1 MQRRGIRDFRDFH
14 QSRKL
19 HWEMHNGGKTR
30 VNRTMHP
37 TQETSVSNQSN
48 AAAVRAFR
56 VLETLAQAGRPLAM
70 MDLVQALGLPK
81 QTVHRILTQLADAW
95 LVTRGANDK
104 LYECSARVRMM
115 AVNVLMHAGPA
126 AARHLL
132 LEQLVEKIGETCN
145 LTMLAGND
153 VVYVDRVETEW
164 PLRMH
169 LQPGSHV
176 PLHCSASGKLLL
188 SFLPKERRDRVIE
201 TLPLRAHSEQ
211 TITDREALRKEL
223 AVTRRRQLA
232 INNQEHLQG
241 LIAIAVP
248 VMLDRNRACAAIAV
262 QAPVGRV
269 ALDDLLAFVPDLR
282 HAATETAKTF
292 RV

>member
-1 MQRRGIRDFRDFH
+1 M
-14 QSRKL
+14 SA
-19 HWEMHNGGKTR
+19 
-30 VNRTMHP
+30 
-37 TQETSVSNQSN
+37 SNQSN

-56 VLETLAQAGRPLAM
+56 VLETLAEAGRPLSM
-70 MDLVQALGLPK
+70 MELVSALGLPK
-81 QTVHRILTQLADAW
+81 QTVHRILVQLMDAW
-95 LVTRGANDK
+95 LVTRGAGDR
-104 LYECSARVRMM
+104 LYECSPRVRSL

-126 AARHLL
+126 AARHAL
-132 LEQLVEKIGETCN
+132 LEQLVAKVGETCN

-169 LQPGSHV
+169 LQAGSHV

-188 SFLPKERRDRVIE
+188 SFMPKERRERMID
-201 TLPLRAHSEQ
+201 TLPLRAYSER
-211 TITDREALRKEL
+211 TITDREALRREL
-223 AVTRRRQLA
+223 AATRRRLLA
-232 INNQEHLQG
+232 INDQEHLQG

-269 ALDDLLAFVPDLR
+269 TLDDLLGFVPDLR
-282 HAATETAKTF
+282 HAAEETAKTF
-292 RV
+292 QT

>member
-1 MQRRGIRDFRDFH
+1 MSF
-14 QSRKL
+14 
-19 HWEMHNGGKTR
+19 
-30 VNRTMHP
+30 
-37 TQETSVSNQSN
+37 SNQSN

-56 VLETLAQAGRPLAM
+56 VLETLAEAGHPLSM
-70 MDLVQALGLPK
+70 TDLVHALGLPK
-81 QTVHRILTQLADAW
+81 QTVHRILVQLMDAW
-95 LVTRGANDK
+95 LVTRVAGNR
-104 LYECSARVRMM
+104 LYECSPRVRML

-126 AARHLL
+126 AARHVL
-132 LEQLVEKIGETCN
+132 LEQLVSKIGETCN

-188 SFLPKERRDRVIE
+188 SFLPKERRERVIDA
-201 TLPLRAHSEQ
+201 LPLRAYSEK
-211 TITDREALRKEL
+211 TITDRDALRKEL
-223 AVTRRRQLA
+223 TETRRRLLA

-269 ALDDLLAFVPDLR
+269 TLDDLLAFVPDLR
-282 HAATETAKTF
+282 FAADETAKTF
-292 RV
+292 RE

>member
-1 MQRRGIRDFRDFH
+1 MG
-14 QSRKL
+14 
-19 HWEMHNGGKTR
+19 E
-30 VNRTMHP
+30 
-37 TQETSVSNQSN
+37 SVSTSNQSN

-56 VLETLAQAGRPLAM
+56 VLETLAQAGQPLSL
-70 MDLVQALGLPK
+70 MDLVHALDLPK
-81 QTVHRILTQLADAW
+81 QTVHRILAQLTDAW
-95 LVTRGANDK
+95 LITRGANDK

-126 AARHLL
+126 AARHVL
-132 LEQLVEKIGETCN
+132 LEELVEKIGETCN

-176 PLHCSASGKLLL
+176 PLHCSSSGKLLL
-188 SFLPKERRDRVIE
+188 SFLPKERRERIIE
-201 TLPLRAHSEQ
+201 TLPLRAHSEH
-211 TITDREALRKEL
+211 TIIDRDALRKEL
-223 AVTRRRQLA
+223 ALTRRRQLA

-269 ALDDLLAFVPDLR
+269 TLDDLLAFVPDLR
-282 HAATETAKTF
+282 HAAEETAKTF
-292 RV
+292 CA

>member
-1 MQRRGIRDFRDFH
+1 
-14 QSRKL
+14 
-19 HWEMHNGGKTR
+19 MHNNGKAS

-37 TQETSVSNQSN
+37 TQETSVSTSNQSN

-70 MDLVQALGLPK
+70 MDLVEALGLPK
-81 QTVHRILTQLADAW
+81 QTVHRILAQLTDAW

-188 SFLPKERRDRVIE
+188 SFLPKERRDRVID

-292 RV
+292 RE

>member
-1 MQRRGIRDFRDFH
+1 M
-14 QSRKL
+14 S
-19 HWEMHNGGKTR
+19 T
-30 VNRTMHP
+30 
-37 TQETSVSNQSN
+37 SNQSN

-56 VLETLAQAGRPLAM
+56 VLETLAQAGRPLSM
-70 MDLVQALGLPK
+70 TDLVDALELPK
-81 QTVHRILTQLADAW
+81 QTVHRILVQLTDAY
-95 LVTRGANDK
+95 LITRGAGDR
-104 LYECSARVRMM
+104 LYECSPRVRSL

-126 AARHLL
+126 AARHAL

-145 LTMLAGND
+145 LTMLSGND

-188 SFLPKERRDRVIE
+188 SFMPRERRERMIE
-201 TLPLRAHSEQ
+201 TLPLRAYSER
-211 TITDREALRKEL
+211 TIIDRDALRKEL
-223 AVTRRRQLA
+223 STTRRRLLA

-262 QAPVGRV
+262 QAPIGRV

-282 HAATETAKTF
+282 LAAEETAKTF
-292 RV
+292 HD

>member
-1 MQRRGIRDFRDFH
+1 M
-14 QSRKL
+14 S
-19 HWEMHNGGKTR
+19 T
-30 VNRTMHP
+30 
-37 TQETSVSNQSN
+37 SNQSN

-56 VLETLAQAGRPLAM
+56 VLETLAEAGRPLSM

-81 QTVHRILTQLADAW
+81 QTVHRILAQLTDAW

-104 LYECSARVRMM
+104 LYECSPRVRQL

-145 LTMLAGND
+145 LTTLAGND
-153 VVYVDRVETEW
+153 VIYVDRVETEW

-188 SFLPKERRDRVIE
+188 SFLPKERRERMLE
-201 TLPLRAHSEQ
+201 ALPLRAYSER
-211 TITDREALRKEL
+211 TITDRDVLRKEL
-223 AVTRRRQLA
+223 ALTRRRQLA

-248 VMLDRNRACAAIAV
+248 VMLERNRACAAIAV
-262 QAPVGRV
+262 QAPVGRLT
-269 ALDDLLAFVPDLR
+269 LDDLLAFVPDLR
-282 HAATETAKTF
+282 RAAVETAKTF
-292 RV
+292 RE